1 MARVTITADEAS
13 RVADV
18 LREIGT
24 GLDVPSNLRADAALW
39 ARRMEVTMDRRDLR
53 QVASL
58 LRSAS
63 KSDGMP
69 RQERRTARRW
79 AAHIRARI

>member
-13 RVADV
+13 RVADM
-18 LREIGT
+18 LREIGS
-24 GLDVPSNLRADAALW
+24 GYHVPSSLRADATLW
-39 ARRMEVTMDRRDLR
+39 ARRMEVTMDRRDLQ

-69 RQERRTARRW
+69 RQGRRTAQRW